1 AALAVLAR
9 GRAGDPA
16 WLAGAAEAAALRGD
30 HDRHRAAVVVSS
42 PEELAT
48 AMTALAEARDEA
60 NARRRRTHRPTLVFP
75 GQGAQW
81 EGMGKQLA
89 DAVPAFRAAIRRCD
103 AAISRHLGE
112 PLWDDERGLTPRGTA
127 HVQPAL
133 FAYQV
138 ALAETWRAW
147 GVEPAAVI
155 GHSMGEIA
163 AAHVAGALSLEDAAR
178 VVCERSRLL
187 TRLTGQG
194 GLALVE
200 LDAEEADRALAGRH
214 DRLSV
219 AAVNGP
225 RATVLSGEP
234 AALDEVIAELEA
246 RGVFARRVAVDFA
259 AHSPQVEPLQDELF
273 AALAGLDPRP
283 ATTPLNSTVTAE
295 PAAGPE
301 LGPAY
306 WRRNVREPV
315 LFSPALEQLIAAG
328 HELFV
333 EVAPHPVLT
342 RSVAELAG
350 HLDRPVEIISSVR
363 RDEHEARA
371 LLGALGDLYAGGA
384 AIAWDA
390 LYSGAAHVPLPP
402 HGWDRQ
408 RFPLL
413 RATPGTAVVP
423 PGHGGGALLGARLSV
438 GAEPGL
444 RLWPL
449 SLGGAPEL
457 ADHVAD
463 GVPLVP
469 GAYWLAAAAQA
480 ATSPAAAAQAAGPA
494 DAAQAD
500 EVAGFVLLED
510 VVFAHPCPA
519 DGDPGLQLALR
530 PSAPGRL
537 SFVITSDRGGGPVVH
552 ARGAVTGNAAPPSP
566 PAAPLDLPGDVP
578 VAELYERLAA
588 AGLDYGPRFRGLTGL
603 RTGYREAVGTFELP
617 GGLDA
622 DRAPLHPAL
631 LDACFHT
638 VAAAAGGA
646 LPAGVLPL
654 PSGAARVWS
663 RAAGDAVR
671 RGTAHAVVREL
682 GPNELVADVTVR
694 SAPGPATDPATGTA
708 TGTGTD
714 PSTGRSA
721 GTGTGTGEVI
731 WAVSGLRIR
740 LIRRRPAEDGRLYTL
755 RWQPLIPGPAVT
767 ARGGWLVLADPVPAS
782 GPASVGERLAERLAA
797 AGEPYLLAGADRPLD
812 ELLDEAVTRHGGLRG
827 VLDTRATTDADAA
840 LETLH
845 HRASQALRLARDLL
859 GRTWP
864 DRPPRLWLL
873 TAGPA
878 GSVVWGLGRVIA
890 NEHPEPATA
899 LADLPGS
906 PTRADLDALVA
917 ALRARDA
924 PGQVRVRDGGLLEP
938 KLGPAPAGTG
948 DPAPIRPDRPYLVTG
963 GLGALGLH
971 VARRLVDK
979 GARRL
984 VLTGRTAPGP
994 RARAVLDELRAVG
1007 AEIRVEL
1014 ADLADAGQLA
1024 RTIPPDLAGVFH
1036 LAGVLEDALV
1046 ATLDDDLL
1054 HRALAGKAA
1063 GAWHL
1068 HTLTADLPVE
1078 HFVLFSSLAGL
1089 FGSPGQGAY
1098 AAANTFLDGLAEHRA
1113 ALGLPA
1119 QSIDWG
1125 TWSGTGLAVAAG
1137 GVERLAA
1144 RGLPPLSPE
1153 VALDLLDEALGSGRR
1168 HLVAAAFD
1176 WAAFGRAGLGP
1187 DLARMLDGQVSADR
1201 PAAGAERG
1209 AVRKAALAATAAAG
1223 LLDVLRRFLL
1233 EQVGAV
1239 LGRTPESLD
1248 TSAPLQE
1255 LGFDSLMAMELR
1267 TRLET
1272 GLDLRLS
1279 ATVVYTFPTVEAL
1292 ADGLAQRLAA
1302 ERPAA
1307 PDTTTAQDAEPR
1319 VPDEPS
1325 GPGLSGEPGGP
1336 DMSGEPGGPGGLA
1349 ALDEQELAALL
1360 AEELDLKGGRHD

>member
-1 AALAVLAR
+1 AA
-9 GRAGDPA
+9 
-16 WLAGAAEAAALRGD
+16 AAALRGD
-30 HDRHRAAVVVSS
+30 HDRHRAAVVAAS

-48 AMTALAEARDEA
+48 AMTALAEGPDEA
-60 NARRRRTHRPTLVFP
+60 STRRRRTQRPTLVFP

-103 AAISRHLGE
+103 AAISRLLGE

-200 LDAEEADRALAGRH
+200 LDAEEADRALAGRR

-259 AHSPQVEPLQDELF
+259 AHSPQVGPLQDELS
-273 AALAGLDPRP
+273 AALDGLAPGP
-283 ATTPLNSTVTAE
+283 ATTPLYSTVTAE

-315 LFSPALEQLIAAG
+315 LFSPTLEQLIAAG

-333 EVAPHPVLT
+333 EVSPHPVLT

-371 LLGALGDLYAGGA
+371 LLGALGDLYTGGA

-390 LYSGAAHVPLPP
+390 LYDGAAHVPLPP
-402 HGWDRQ
+402 HGWDRR

-413 RATPGTAVVP
+413 RAVPGATVP
-423 PGHGGGALLGARLSV
+423 SGHGGALLGARLKV

-449 SLGGAPEL
+449 SLGGAHEL

-469 GAYWLAAAAQA
+469 GAYWLATAAQA
-480 ATSPAAAAQAAGPA
+480 AASARDGEAAG
-494 DAAQAD
+494 
-500 EVAGFVLLED
+500 AGPVSLED
-510 VVFAHPCPA
+510 VDFAHPCPA

-530 PSAPGRL
+530 PSGPGRQ

-552 ARGAVTGNAAPPSP
+552 ARGTVSGDTTPPSP
-566 PAAPLDLPGDVP
+566 PAAPVDLPGEVP
-578 VAELYERLAA
+578 VSELYERLAA

-603 RTGYREAVGTFELP
+603 RTGNREAVATFELP
-617 GGLDA
+617 GGLDTG
-622 DRAPLHPAL
+622 RAPLHPAL

-646 LPAGVLPL
+646 LPARVLPL
-654 PSGAARVWS
+654 PAGAGRVWS
-663 RAAGDAVR
+663 RGGEAVR
-671 RGTAHAVVREL
+671 RGTAHAVIRRLAPDEL
-682 GPNELVADVTVR
+682 AADVTVR
-694 SAPGPATDPATGTA
+694 SEA
-708 TGTGTD
+708 
-714 PSTGRSA
+714 
-721 GTGTGTGEVI
+721 GEVA
-731 WAVSGLRIR
+731 WVVSGLRIR
-740 LIRRRPAEDGRLYTL
+740 LIRRRAAEDGRLYTL
-755 RWQPLIPGPAVT
+755 RWQPLTPGPAVT
-767 ARGGWLVLADPVPAS
+767 TRGAWLVLAGPVPAS

-797 AGEPYLLAGADRPLD
+797 AGEPYLLAAADRPLD
-812 ELLDEAVTRHGGLRG
+812 ELIDEAITRHGALRG
-827 VLDTRATTDADAA
+827 ILDTRATS
-840 LETLH
+840 TLPAPNGH
-845 HRASQALRLARDLL
+845 AYNTATPTHEHVGPLHDRATEVLHGRASEALRLARDLVRRAWL
-859 GRTWP
+859 GQ
-864 DRPPRLWLL
+864 PPRLWLL

-890 NEHPEPATA
+890 NEHPELAAT

-906 PTRADLDALVA
+906 PTRADLDALVT
-917 ALRARDA
+917 ALRAQDT
-924 PGQVRVRDGGLLEP
+924 PGQIRVRDGALLEP
-938 KLGPAPAGTG
+938 KLVPAPAGSG
-948 DPAPIRPDRPYLVTG
+948 DPAPIRPGRPYLITG

-971 VARRLVDK
+971 VARRLVER

-994 RARAVLDELRAVG
+994 QARAVLDELREAGTEV
-1007 AEIRVEL
+1007 RVEL

-1024 RTIPPDLAGVFH
+1024 RALPEDLAGVFH

-1046 ATLDDDLL
+1046 ATLDDGLL

-1063 GAWHL
+1063 GAWNL

-1153 VALDLLDEALGSGRR
+1153 VALDLLEESLGSGRR

-1187 DLARMLDGQVSADR
+1187 DLARMLEGQVSADR

-1209 AVRKAALAATAAAG
+1209 AVKKAALAATGAAAR
-1223 LLDVLRRFLL
+1223 LDVLRRFLL

-1239 LGRTPESLD
+1239 LGQTPESLD

-1292 ADGLAQRLAA
+1292 ADGLTQRITA

-1307 PDTTTAQDAEPR
+1307 PDPAAVHNMAAVLDTAAAQDLAGDEDAG
-1319 VPDEPS
+1319 DEP
-1325 GPGLSGEPGGP
+1325 GVPGE
-1336 DMSGEPGGPGGLA
+1336 LA
-1349 ALDEQELAALL
+1349 ALDEHELAALL